1 MAKKIKSTYEKLVA
15 DPKRRKNIEKEYQA
29 LILSELL
36 HAAMQRDS
44 LSVRELA
51 KEAGI
56 SPTIVQEIKTGKRTN
71 INLSTVNRLLNAIDY
86 EITYQPIKNRA
97 RS

>member
-1 MAKKIKSTYEKLVA
+1 MSKKIKSTYDRLTT

-36 HAAMQRDS
+36 HAAMQRDA

-51 KEAGI
+51 REAGV

-71 INLSTVNRLLNAIDY
+71 LNLNTVNRLLNAVDY
-86 EITYQPIKNRA
+86 EITYQPIRK
-97 RS
+97 